1 MYGFITCRT
10 QFQRIT
16 HKQELPK
23 VVRHRR
29 VEIMVGRR
37 GVMVLGLGL
46 LSHLFMH
53 SPTLRP
59 LPAPVLP
66 AFNAIRH
73 PLKIIDVY
81 AIGNKAGSPVVD
93 RALYKLVSR
102 HVFILSFVANDI
114 Y

>member
-10 QFQRIT
+10 QFMRIT

-37 GVMVLGLGL
+37 GVMALSLGP

-53 SPTLRP
+53 SPTRGP
-59 LPAPVLP
+59 LPATVIP
-66 AFNAIRH
+66 ALDAIRH
-73 PLKIIDVY
+73 ALKVIDIHT
-81 AIGNKAGSPVVD
+81 IGNKARSPVVD